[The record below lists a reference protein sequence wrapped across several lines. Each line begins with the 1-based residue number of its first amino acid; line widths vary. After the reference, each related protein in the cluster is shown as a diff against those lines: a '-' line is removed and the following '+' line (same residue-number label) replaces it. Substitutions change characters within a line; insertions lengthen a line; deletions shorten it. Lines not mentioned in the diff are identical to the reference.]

1 MLKPTLH
8 KLNTSLISDY
18 ISKMLES
25 KNLVQSVFS
34 KSFEGEP
41 VIVRSPG
48 RVNLIGEHTDYNMG
62 YVLPAAI
69 NKAAYIAI
77 SKRKDNE
84 IHLVAAD
91 LDETYQT
98 TIEELSYSDKGWP
111 NYVLCVVDQILKLN
125 KKLGGFNA
133 VISGDVPLGAGMSS
147 SAALE
152 CATAF
157 ALNNIYN
164 LHLERMDIV
173 KLAQKA
179 ENEFVG
185 VNCGIMDQFASV
197 FGKKGHVVKLD
208 CRSLEYQ
215 YVPFDLEG
223 IKIVLFDSMV
233 KHSLASSEYNVR
245 VSQCSEGVSIIQ
257 KKYPNVLTLRDAT
270 IEMVEEC
277 LLNESKDVYDRCKY
291 VVEENNRLIAACDDL
306 TNGDIE
312 AFGQKMYETHSG
324 LSELYEVSCPELD
337 FIVKCTKQE
346 EGILGAR
353 MMGGGFGGCVISLV
367 KEDDL
372 EGIVKRIKEAYYA
385 KMNIGMN
392 VYITQIEDGTEILA

>member
-1 MLKPTLH
+1 MRDPQ
-8 KLNTSLISDY
+8 
-18 ISKMLES
+18 
-25 KNLVQSVFS
+25 NLVKEIF
-34 KSFEGEP
+34 KKTFNEEP
-41 VIVRSPG
+41 IIVRSPG

-77 SKRKDNE
+77 TKREDDT
-84 IHLVAAD
+84 IFIVAAD
-91 LDETYQT
+91 LDESYT
-98 TIEELSYSDKGWP
+98 TTVSSCAYSDKGWP
-111 NYVLCVVDQILKLN
+111 NYVICIVEQLLKID
-125 KKLGGFNA
+125 KKVGGFNA

-157 ALNNIYN
+157 ALNHIYD
-164 LHLERMDIV
+164 LDLEKMQIV

-185 VNCGIMDQFASV
+185 VKCGIMDQFASV

-208 CRSLEYQ
+208 CRSLEYE
-215 YVPFDLEG
+215 YVPFELEG

-245 VSQCSEGVSIIQ
+245 TSQCGEGVSIIQ
-257 KKYPNVLTLRDAT
+257 QKYPEVKTLRDVT
-270 IEMVEEC
+270 IEMVDEC
-277 LLNESKDVYDRCKY
+277 LKNESNDIYDRCKY
-291 VVEENNRLIAACDDL
+291 VVEENNRLLAACDDL
-306 TNGDIE
+306 QAGKIE
-312 AFGQKMYETHSG
+312 DFGQKMYETHTG

-337 FIVKCTKQE
+337 FIVRCAKKE
-346 EGILGAR
+346 KGILGAR

-372 EGIVKRIKEAYYA
+372 EGIVKRIKEAYYN
-385 KMNIGMN
+385 KINIGMS
-392 VYITQIEDGTEILA
+392 VYITQIEDGTNIIN

>member
-1 MLKPTLH
+1 MRDPQSLVKSIFLKTFNEEP
-8 KLNTSLISDY
+8 
-18 ISKMLES
+18 
-25 KNLVQSVFS
+25 LVVC
-34 KSFEGEP
+34 
-41 VIVRSPG
+41 SPG

-62 YVLPAAI
+62 FVLPAAI
-69 NKAAYIAI
+69 NKAAYIAL
-77 SKRKDNE
+77 SKREDNT
-84 IHLVAAD
+84 IFVVAAD
-91 LDETYQT
+91 LDESYT
-98 TIEELSYSDKGWP
+98 TEVSKLSYSDKGWP
-111 NYVLCVVDQILKLN
+111 NYVICIVEQLQKIN
-125 KKLGGFNA
+125 KHVGGFNA

-152 CATAF
+152 CATIF
-157 ALNNIYN
+157 GLNQIFG
-164 LHLERMDIV
+164 LELEKMQMV

-208 CRSLEYQ
+208 CRSLEYE
-215 YVPFDLEG
+215 YVPFELEG

-245 VSQCSEGVSIIQ
+245 TSQCSEGVSIIQ
-257 KKYPNVLTLRDAT
+257 KKYPEVKTLRDAT

-277 LLNESKDVYDRCKY
+277 LAGESSDIYDRCKY
-291 VVEENNRLIAACDDL
+291 VVEENNRLLAACKDL
-306 TNGDIE
+306 QEKKIAD
-312 AFGQKMYETHSG
+312 FGQKMYETHIG

-337 FIVKCTKQE
+337 FIVSCTKKE

-367 KEDDL
+367 KEDQL
-372 EGIVKRIKEAYYA
+372 EGIVQRIKEAYFN

-392 VYITQIEDGTEILA
+392 VYITQIEEGTHIVA